1 MHIHIWEFAGTAFTI
16 SFKSAVF
23 TAPTPKTTR
32 TPCRSREVSEFRS
45 REVRRCLHKALKDGM
60 RHKQPVRRAQATPD
74 MPSMTDNKCKHSHRD
89 DVSMALPGSKL
100 SKLFKLCPPRFI
112 PKSRNAPQIRQRQQT
127 VCLDKQTSVARKG
140 HVASQADIW
149 GDKETPPAAWHG
161 RNVGGG
167 GRVSTSLW
175 VGEMC
180 MDLLELLRVLVSWG
194 RIWHDRRASGESMVY
209 A

>member
-1 MHIHIWEFAGTAFTI
+1 MLVRHLQFLSNPPCLLPQRQKLQERH
-16 SFKSAVF
+16 VF
-23 TAPTPKTTR
+23 LRRP
-32 TPCRSREVSEFRS
+32 FRS

-74 MPSMTDNKCKHSHRD
+74 MPSMTDNICKHSHRD

-112 PKSRNAPQIRQRQQT
+112 PKSRKAPQIRQRQQT

-140 HVASQADIW
+140 HVASQAAIW

-161 RNVGGG
+161 RNVGGAG
-167 GRVSTSLW
+167 VCQLPCGLGRCAWTS
-175 VGEMC
+175 
-180 MDLLELLRVLVSWG
+180 
-194 RIWHDRRASGESMVY
+194 
-209 A
+209 